1 MRNARKTPK
10 KRAGS
15 RRAAPTASFVARLV
29 AGQAAARRVADLL
42 AESLDPAETACAA
55 FERADGR
62 WQVDIHL
69 QRRPDPAA
77 LRAMVALAGG
87 AALADTLTVE
97 RVKPRDWL
105 KEGLIELRPV
115 SAGRFVVHGAHD
127 RARVPGHCIGIE
139 IEAGM
144 AFGTGHHGTTRGCLL
159 ALDALARHHR
169 PRHILDLGT
178 GSGVLAIAAAKIFRV
193 PVLAIDI
200 DPRAVE
206 IARVNARHNG
216 VGALV
221 TVVHAADLRA
231 PQVVARAPFDLVLAN
246 ILLNPLQRLAAPMA
260 RQLMPNARVV
270 LSGLLK
276 SQANAA
282 LTAYRSQGLM
292 LERSFVLDGWFTPVM
307 VALSV

>member
-1 MRNARKTPK
+1 
-10 KRAGS
+10 
-15 RRAAPTASFVARLV
+15 
-29 AGQAAARRVADLL
+29 VADLL
-42 AESLDPAETACAA
+42 VESLDPAETACAA
-55 FERADGR
+55 FEGTDGR
-62 WQVDIHL
+62 WQVDVHF
-69 QRRPDPAA
+69 QHRPDRDA
-77 LRAMVALAGG
+77 LRAMIALVGG
-87 AALADTLTVE
+87 KVLADTLTIE

-105 KEGLIELRPV
+105 KEGLIGLRPV

-127 RARVPGHCIGIE
+127 RARVPSHCIGIE

-159 ALDALARHHR
+159 ALDTLARRHR
-169 PRHILDLGT
+169 PCHILDLGT

-206 IARVNARHNG
+206 IARANARHNG
-216 VGALV
+216 VGPLV
-221 TVVHAADLRA
+221 TAVQEEDLRA

-246 ILLNPLQRLAAPMA
+246 ILLNPLQRLAAPLA

-270 LSGLLK
+270 LSGVLK

-282 LTAYRSQGLM
+282 LAAYRSQGLM
-292 LERSFVLDGWFTPVM
+292 LERAFVLDGWFTPVM
-307 VALSV
+307 VALSI

>member
-1 MRNARKTPK
+1 MKNTTKAAAIERGAAA
-10 KRAGS
+10 AGGG
-15 RRAAPTASFVARLV
+15 TTFVAWLV
-29 AGQAAARRVADLL
+29 AGETAARRVANLV
-42 AESLDPAETACAA
+42 AESLDPAEAACAA

-69 QRRPDPAA
+69 RHRPDPAA
-77 LRAMVALAGG
+77 LRELIAPAGG
-87 AALADTLTVE
+87 EALADTLTVE
-97 RVKPRDWL
+97 RVAPRNWL
-105 KEGLIELRPV
+105 KEGLIGLRPV
-115 SAGRFVVHGAHD
+115 RAGRFVVHGAHD
-127 RARVPGHCIGIE
+127 RARVPSHCIGIE

-159 ALDALARHHR
+159 ALDALARRHR

-206 IARVNARHNG
+206 TARANARHNG

-221 TVVHAADLRA
+221 TVVRAAGLHA
-231 PQVVARAPFDLVLAN
+231 PQAVARAPFDLVLAN

-270 LSGLLK
+270 LSGVME

-282 LTAYRSQGLM
+282 LAAYRSQGLM

-307 VALSV
+307 VALSA